1 MINTIFI
8 EDIKKIVG
16 EENVLLNEPMKKHT
30 TFRSG
35 GEAELYINVLS
46 SENLVELIK
55 YLKEHNIEYIVL
67 GRGSNVLV
75 KDGGIDSVVI
85 STSMMK
91 NLSVKDNIIEADAG
105 VSLALIA
112 NEALKNELEGFEFAS
127 CIPGSLGGGVFM
139 NAGAHGGELKDVL
152 VDVTV
157 FDGKD
162 IKVLLP
168 DELDLSYRHSNV
180 EEKGYVVLSARIK
193 LGKGDTEKIKN
204 KMAENK
210 EYRVNAQPMEPS
222 AGSTFKRPEGYIAA
236 KLIDDAGLKGF
247 HVGDAYVSEKHAGFI
262 VNKNKAKSR
271 DILEVIDYVKKE
283 VYNKYNVML
292 EEEVRIIGKDS

>member
-46 SENLVELIK
+46 SANLVELIK

-67 GRGSNVLV
+67 GRGSNILV

-157 FDGKD
+157 FDGKE
-162 IKVLLP
+162 IKVLSP
-168 DELDLSYRHSNV
+168 EDLDLSYRHSNV

-193 LGKGDTEKIKN
+193 LRKGDTEKIKN

>member
-105 VSLALIA
+105 VPLALIA
-112 NEALKNELEGFEFAS
+112 NEALKNKLEGFEFAS

-152 VDVTV
+152 VDVKV

-193 LGKGDTEKIKN
+193 LEKGETEKIKN

-210 EYRVNAQPMEPS
+210 EYRLNAQPMEPS

-236 KLIDDAGLKGF
+236 RLIDDAGLKGF
-247 HVGDAYVSEKHAGFI
+247 HIGDAYVSEKHAGFI

>member
-152 VDVTV
+152 VDVAV

>member
-16 EENVLLNEPMKKHT
+16 EKNVLLNEPMKKHT

>member
-46 SENLVELIK
+46 SANLVELIK

-157 FDGKD
+157 FDGKE
-162 IKVLLP
+162 IKVLSP
-168 DELDLSYRHSNV
+168 EDLDLSYRHSNV

-193 LGKGDTEKIKN
+193 LEKGNVEKIKN

-271 DILEVIDYVKKE
+271 DILEVIYYVKKE

>member
-1 MINTIFI
+1 
-8 EDIKKIVG
+8 
-16 EENVLLNEPMKKHT
+16 MKKHT

-55 YLKEHNIEYIVL
+55 YLKEHNIEYSVL

-193 LGKGDTEKIKN
+193 LRKGDTEKIKN

>member
-1 MINTIFI
+1 MINTIFV
-8 EDIKKIVG
+8 EEIKKIVG

-193 LGKGDTEKIKN
+193 LRKGDTEKIKN

>member
-46 SENLVELIK
+46 SANLVELIK

>member
-46 SENLVELIK
+46 SANLVELIK

-157 FDGKD
+157 FDGKE
-162 IKVLLP
+162 IKVLSP
-168 DELDLSYRHSNV
+168 EDLDLSYRHSNV

-193 LGKGDTEKIKN
+193 LEKGNVEKIKN

>member
-1 MINTIFI
+1 MINTIFV
-8 EDIKKIVG
+8 EEIKKIVG

-55 YLKEHNIEYIVL
+55 YLKEHNIEYSVL

-193 LGKGDTEKIKN
+193 LRKGDTEKIKN

-262 VNKNKAKSR
+262 VNKNKAKSK

-283 VYNKYNVML
+283 VYNKYKIQL

>member
-1 MINTIFI
+1 
-8 EDIKKIVG
+8 
-16 EENVLLNEPMKKHT
+16 MKKHT

-152 VDVTV
+152 VDVSV

-168 DELDLSYRHSNV
+168 DDLDLSYRHSNV

>member
-1 MINTIFI
+1 MINTIFV
-8 EDIKKIVG
+8 EEIKKIVG

-55 YLKEHNIEYIVL
+55 YLKEHNIEYSVL

-193 LGKGDTEKIKN
+193 LRKGDTEKIKN

-222 AGSTFKRPEGYIAA
+222 AGSTFKRPEGFIAA

>member
-8 EDIKKIVG
+8 EEIKKIVG

-55 YLKEHNIEYIVL
+55 YLKEHNIEYSVL

-193 LGKGDTEKIKN
+193 LRKGDTEKIKN

>member
-1 MINTIFI
+1 MINTIFV
-8 EDIKKIVG
+8 EEIKKIVG

-55 YLKEHNIEYIVL
+55 YLKEHNIEYSVL

-193 LGKGDTEKIKN
+193 LRKGDTEKIKN

>member
-1 MINTIFI
+1 
-8 EDIKKIVG
+8 
-16 EENVLLNEPMKKHT
+16 
-30 TFRSG
+30 
-35 GEAELYINVLS
+35 
-46 SENLVELIK
+46 
-55 YLKEHNIEYIVL
+55 
-67 GRGSNVLV
+67 
-75 KDGGIDSVVI
+75 
-85 STSMMK
+85 
-91 NLSVKDNIIEADAG
+91 
-105 VSLALIA
+105 
-112 NEALKNELEGFEFAS
+112 
-127 CIPGSLGGGVFM
+127 M

>member
-16 EENVLLNEPMKKHT
+16 EKNVLLNEPMKKHT

-139 NAGAHGGELKDVL
+139 TAGAHGGELKDVL

>member
-1 MINTIFI
+1 MINTLFI

-46 SENLVELIK
+46 SANLVELIK

-157 FDGKD
+157 FDGKE
-162 IKVLLP
+162 IKVLSP

-180 EEKGYVVLSARIK
+180 EQKGYVVLSARIK
-193 LGKGDTEKIKN
+193 LEKGNVEKIKN

-262 VNKNKAKSR
+262 VNKNKAKSK

-283 VYNKYNVML
+283 VYNKYKIQL

>member
-46 SENLVELIK
+46 SANLVELIK

-157 FDGKD
+157 FDGKE
-162 IKVLLP
+162 IKVLSP
-168 DELDLSYRHSNV
+168 EDLDLSYRHSNV
-180 EEKGYVVLSARIK
+180 EEKGYIVLGARIK
-193 LGKGDTEKIKN
+193 LEKGNKEKIKE
-204 KMAENK
+204 KMDENK
-210 EYRVNAQPMEPS
+210 EYRLNSQPMEAS

>member
-16 EENVLLNEPMKKHT
+16 EKNVLLNEPMKKHT

-157 FDGKD
+157 FD
-162 IKVLLP
+162 
-168 DELDLSYRHSNV
+168 
-180 EEKGYVVLSARIK
+180 
-193 LGKGDTEKIKN
+193 
-204 KMAENK
+204 
-210 EYRVNAQPMEPS
+210 
-222 AGSTFKRPEGYIAA
+222 
-236 KLIDDAGLKGF
+236 
-247 HVGDAYVSEKHAGFI
+247 
-262 VNKNKAKSR
+262 
-271 DILEVIDYVKKE
+271 
-283 VYNKYNVML
+283 
-292 EEEVRIIGKDS
+292 

>member
-1 MINTIFI
+1 MINTLFI

-193 LGKGDTEKIKN
+193 LRKGDTEKIKN

>member
-1 MINTIFI
+1 MINTIFV
-8 EDIKKIVG
+8 EEIKKIVG

-168 DELDLSYRHSNV
+168 DDLDLSYRHSNV

-193 LGKGDTEKIKN
+193 LRKGDTEKIKN

>member
-1 MINTIFI
+1 MINTIFV
-8 EDIKKIVG
+8 EEIKKIVG

-46 SENLVELIK
+46 SANLVELIK

-193 LGKGDTEKIKN
+193 LRKGDTEKIKN